1 MEAACYFETSTLIY
15 KTTLY
20 HIEHEG
26 DIYIKA
32 DLLFISCLT
41 TILQVYNL
49 FFPYNQQHVSANT
62 AIIGCLQ
69 E

>member
-1 MEAACYFETSTLIY
+1 MEAERYFETSALIC

-20 HIEHEG
+20 HIQNDS
-26 DIYIKA
+26 DIYIKV
-32 DLLFISCLT
+32 DFLIISCLT

-49 FFPYNQQHVSANT
+49 YIFWLVILISKQR
-62 AIIGCLQ
+62 I